1 MTPEESKVL
10 KEHLKAAA
18 AILLNNTPKEELK
31 SFNSIEL
38 AVRDHLLKEV
48 APEIGN
54 FLSSSSKTRTGRS
67 RKIQTSLGTWQIRV
81 KQVAQ
86 LGLKKR
92 SRLSPQ
98 LEANCLLLSANVS
111 YEMRLG
117 TCTS

>member
-38 AVRDHLLKEV
+38 AVREHLLKEV

-54 FLSSSSKTRTGRS
+54 FFKQQQRDRTEQEDSDQSGNM
-67 RKIQTSLGTWQIRV
+67 
-81 KQVAQ
+81 
-86 LGLKKR
+86 
-92 SRLSPQ
+92 
-98 LEANCLLLSANVS
+98 AN
-111 YEMRLG
+111 
-117 TCTS
+117 